1 MALAPCTGVGPDE
14 VATLV
19 GRGETEAYRQ
29 IMRPERPQPLLCILL
44 CAAFVSLQACEEM
57 GWREYS
63 RAGLEAYSRGD
74 YAEAE
79 KLLSAAVEE
88 AETFGPADMRLVR
101 VLVNLAGFY
110 RTMGRHA
117 EAEPLYERA
126 LTMSEESLGP
136 EHPTVAM
143 VLENYA
149 QLLRKIGRE
158 AEAAEMEARAKAIRA
173 AT

>member
-1 MALAPCTGVGPDE
+1 MGV
-14 VATLV
+14 
-19 GRGETEAYRQ
+19 YRQ
-29 IMRPERPQPLLCILL
+29 TVRPRSGRPLLCIFLY
-44 CAAFVSLQACEEM
+44 AAFVSLQACQEM

-117 EAEPLYERA
+117 EAEPLYDRA

-149 QLLRKIGRE
+149 QLLRKTGRE
-158 AEAAEMEARAKAIRA
+158 GVAAEMESRAKAIRA
-173 AT
+173 AS